1 MGGWTF
7 AFKDFLS
14 YNDLNITASL
24 DTPEFNSL
32 LEIVDP
38 FSNFYK
44 RLIYLFF
51 KFIDFFIAYLN
62 RFKNMKL
69 LLINSAGDEYF
80 IPDDSDYFWMELR
93 AATNGSALVRRY
105 LKKFK

>member
-1 MGGWTF
+1 
-7 AFKDFLS
+7 
-14 YNDLNITASL
+14 
-24 DTPEFNSL
+24 
-32 LEIVDP
+32 
-38 FSNFYK
+38 
-44 RLIYLFF
+44 
-51 KFIDFFIAYLN
+51 
-62 RFKNMKL
+62 MKL